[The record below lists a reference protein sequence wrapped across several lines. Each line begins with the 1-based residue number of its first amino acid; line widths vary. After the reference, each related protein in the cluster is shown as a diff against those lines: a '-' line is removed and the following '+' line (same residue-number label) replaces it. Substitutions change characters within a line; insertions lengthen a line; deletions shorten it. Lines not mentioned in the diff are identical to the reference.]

1 MIRFSE
7 EQAMLLDTAR
17 EFCQKRA
24 PIDVVR
30 QAIQAGQPL
39 DATLWQTMVDLGWLG
54 VTIPE
59 TYGGLGLD
67 LADTVPIFEAMGRQ
81 LLATPMLAS
90 TLATQVLDYQRQ

>member
-24 PIDVVR
+24 PIDAVR

-39 DATLWQTMVDLGWLG
+39 DATLWQTMVDLGLSL
-54 VTIPE
+54 IH
-59 TYGGLGLD
+59 
-67 LADTVPIFEAMGRQ
+67 I
-81 LLATPMLAS
+81 
-90 TLATQVLDYQRQ
+90 

>member
-24 PIDVVR
+24 PIGAVR

-39 DATLWQTMVDLGWLG
+39 DATLWQTMPKHKQ
-54 VTIPE
+54 IPRSPVL
-59 TYGGLGLD
+59 TSK
-67 LADTVPIFEAMGRQ
+67 
-81 LLATPMLAS
+81 LLASVQRRLQQSFLAS
-90 TLATQVLDYQRQ
+90 SCSQSVPPQRV

>member
-24 PIDVVR
+24 PIDAVR

-54 VTIPE
+54 GHHSGNLWWTR
-59 TYGGLGLD
+59 LGFSRHG
-67 LADTVPIFEAMGRQ
+67 PHF
-81 LLATPMLAS
+81 
-90 TLATQVLDYQRQ
+90 